1 VWGARGAVV
10 DPGKAIV
17 LRFEGEHVIAKV
29 KTRLASE
36 QGFTLIE
43 LLVVMII
50 LGILVAIAV
59 PAYLS
64 FTSKAKT
71 AAAESNVRSAIPA
84 AESYYQ
90 ETTVGTFKTNSP
102 NSYTGM
108 VGTALRTEA
117 PGVAPNVKAVA
128 LNSGNAY
135 CVEDTE
141 SSSGGTTY
149 DYIGGDTTGMTLTG
163 TPATIE
169 QGTCLAEAG
178 TAAS

>member
-1 VWGARGAVV
+1 MQPDVTAFLKETIR
-10 DPGKAIV
+10 
-17 LRFEGEHVIAKV
+17 VIDKV

-90 ETTVGTFKTNSP
+90 TNN
-102 NSYTGM
+102 NSYASITGN
-108 VGTALRTEA
+108 VLRTQA

-128 LNSGNAY
+128 SSNGNAY

-149 DYIGGDTTGMTLTG
+149 DYIGGDTTGLTLGTG
-163 TPATIE
+163 ATPATIE
-169 QGTCLAEAG
+169 QGSCATMFG